1 MRTLSRHVTR
11 RIERWIVIEYN
22 ITGHDMD
29 PFRRKLIPVWVALV
43 VLAMIFGSIS
53 MGCAGSNA
61 NRMSRAAARQLDSAT
76 VEAAAL
82 AMVTSIQ
89 SSNRFAEYRRRAIER
104 GEPGIVLLLNDLR
117 SGVADPSGRFER
129 EVLSPLFND
138 IALFMLKMDVG
149 EFRQDSDPSL
159 PNYVRNLGEFSDQ
172 DLDDRFDQST
182 GDVSVGG
189 RRKAVLAMELEVERK
204 QIPLSGTRSRY
215 EYTIRVKVT
224 DGVSGTMIYAD
235 KFPIDQVG

>member
-1 MRTLSRHVTR
+1 MNLKEKRQ
-11 RIERWIVIEYN
+11 
-22 ITGHDMD
+22 
-29 PFRRKLIPVWVALV
+29 IPAYVALV
-43 VLAMIFGSIS
+43 AALTIFGTICS
-53 MGCAGSNA
+53 GCAASNA
-61 NRMSRAAARQLDSAT
+61 NRMSRDAARQLDSAT

-89 SSNRFAEYRRRAIER
+89 SSSRFAEYRLRAIDR
-104 GEPGIVLLLNDLR
+104 GESGIVFLLNDLR
-117 SGVADPSGRFER
+117 SGVADPSGRVER
-129 EVLSPLFND
+129 EILSPLFND
-138 IALFMLKMDVG
+138 ISLFMLKMDVG

-159 PNYVRNLGEFSDQ
+159 PNYVRNLDEFSEQ

-224 DGVSGTMIYAD
+224 DGVTGTMIYAD